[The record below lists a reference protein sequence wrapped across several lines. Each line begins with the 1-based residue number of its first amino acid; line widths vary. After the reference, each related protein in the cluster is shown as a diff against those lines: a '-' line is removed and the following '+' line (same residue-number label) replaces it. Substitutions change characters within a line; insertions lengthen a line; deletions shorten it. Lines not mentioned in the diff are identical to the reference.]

1 MTIDEF
7 IEAVEYRLTQGAPQ
21 ASAGIFTPAIAAL
34 EKEALQRLSK
44 RQAMSLD
51 ATSRST
57 SQKTWNLV
65 LAAGEVAIP
74 ADLEVA
80 GLAKAVV
87 RIDTDLTHCE
97 FLPEY
102 RDLLDMPPVEGLVC
116 FTAHEDKLKF
126 KQRSG
131 DTAVDP
137 AATDPTVKGSYTKTL
152 AQVVYPSDESALLI
166 DIALEMIQE
175 SGLQVEEEAEIT

>member
-1 MTIDEF
+1 MTTDELV
-7 IEAVEYRLTQGAPQ
+7 EAVLYRLTKGAPQ

-34 EKEALQRLSK
+34 APEALQRLSK

-51 ATSRST
+51 AASRST

-65 LAAGEVAIP
+65 LTAGEVAIP

-87 RIDTDLTHCE
+87 RLDTDLMNVE
-97 FLPEY
+97 FLPEL
-102 RDLLDMPPVEGLVC
+102 RDLLDMPPVEALTC
-116 FTAHEDKLKF
+116 FCAHEDKIIVRE
-126 KQRSG
+126 RSG
-131 DTAVDP
+131 DASQIP
-137 AATDPTVKGSYTKTL
+137 AATDLTVKGSYTKTL